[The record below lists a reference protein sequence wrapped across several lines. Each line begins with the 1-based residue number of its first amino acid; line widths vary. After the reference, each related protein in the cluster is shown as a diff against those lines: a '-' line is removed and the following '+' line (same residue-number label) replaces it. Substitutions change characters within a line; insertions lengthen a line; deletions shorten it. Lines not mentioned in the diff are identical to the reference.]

1 MKECLL
7 FFVVVS
13 IVIVP
18 EGHERD
24 ARGACGAVL
33 GRPSQG
39 AQVKFV
45 VVQEGYSAMNGKGSG
60 ADHGRGK
67 VEV

>member
-1 MKECLL
+1 M
-7 FFVVVS
+7 S

-18 EGHERD
+18 QGHERD
-24 ARGACGAVL
+24 ARGACGAVH

-45 VVQEGYSAMNGKGSG
+45 VQERYSSMYGKGSG
-60 ADHGRGK
+60 VDHGRGK